1 MKIYLC
7 SVTPITRGLLLS
19 KLEKKKS
26 SLDISVRYMKVKNAK
41 VEGQF
46 APVWPKAY
54 LLRDGIR
61 RGYSVV

>member
-7 SVTPITRGLLLS
+7 SVTPITRDTF
-19 KLEKKKS
+19 KTRKKKS

>member
-1 MKIYLC
+1 MKA
-7 SVTPITRGLLLS
+7 
-19 KLEKKKS
+19 
-26 SLDISVRYMKVKNAK
+26 KNAK